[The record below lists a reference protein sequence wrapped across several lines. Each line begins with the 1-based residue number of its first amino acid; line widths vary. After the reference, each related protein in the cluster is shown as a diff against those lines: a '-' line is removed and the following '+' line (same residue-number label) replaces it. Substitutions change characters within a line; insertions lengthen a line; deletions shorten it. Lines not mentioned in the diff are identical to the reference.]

1 MKVPFS
7 KYLDSIADGLK
18 LLIADL
24 SEDHDYVSVL
34 ATDSTGFSIITSLHM
49 KKVSTQNMT
58 SERGI
63 VVRVARHDNYSEY
76 ACNDFDPKC
85 WREKAEQIR
94 EAFNRQE
101 ELLHLCGV
109 RPYVTGI
116 IDDEMDSVR
125 FEAEAQ
131 MLPEECDLSVIVD
144 QMNELCHKTAEAS
157 EYAYEV
163 QSSAQST
170 HISKMFLSCEKDM
183 RQSYVYT

>member
-7 KYLDSIADGLK
+7 RYLDSIADGLR

-34 ATDSTGFSIITSLHM
+34 ATDSTGFSIVTSLHM
-49 KKVSTQNMT
+49 KKVSSQNIT

-63 VVRVARHDNYSEY
+63 VVRVARNDHYSEY

-94 EAFNRQE
+94 EAFDRQE
-101 ELLHLCGV
+101 ELLTLCGV
-109 RPYVTGI
+109 KPYVTGI
-116 IDDEMDSVR
+116 LADEVDTVR

-131 MLPEECDLSVIVD
+131 MLPEECDLSSIVE
-144 QMNELCHKTAEAS
+144 QMNELCLKTAA
-157 EYAYEV
+157 AGKDVYENR
-163 QSSAQST
+163 
-170 HISKMFLSCEKDM
+170 E
-183 RQSYVYT
+183 